1 VTDVLNQRAP
11 IRSTTGLDRD
21 SVPWRLWEKA
31 KESFWDPKDIDFSKD
46 AADFASFTEEQK
58 VRVIGSARGFM
69 VGEEAVT
76 IDILPVIRA
85 ISREGRLEETI
96 YLTSFALE
104 EAKHVDFFRLFFDSI
119 GIAEVPQMQGGQGNG
134 NGNGQGRGQAGG
146 LLNNLF
152 TGGLGEI
159 MGRLDTDTSPEAFLD
174 AALMYNQFVEG
185 VLALAGYRGWKR
197 LFESLGGD
205 VLPGFQ
211 EGLALVQKDER
222 RHIAYGT
229 YLIRRI
235 VAEHP
240 ESWAFVERRWE
251 EITGPITTMVELMKE
266 RIANGE
272 TSGPRGAYGTIDM
285 DFVVKQCKRRLDML
299 RVSTDTTADDVEHA
313 TIESFEPTEMAEIT
327 S

>member
-1 VTDVLNQRAP
+1 MTDVQERAP

-31 KESFWDPKDIDFSKD
+31 KESFWDPKTIDFSKD
-46 AADFASFTEEQK
+46 ATDFASFTDEQK
-58 VRVIGSARGFM
+58 RRVASSARGFM

-76 IDILPVIRA
+76 IDILPLIRA
-85 ISREGRLEETI
+85 ISTEGRLEETI

-119 GIAEVPQMQGGQGNG
+119 EFDPMSLEDPGALRN
-134 NGNGQGRGQAGG
+134 GQAGQG
-146 LLNNLF
+146 SPLNNLF
-152 TGGLGEI
+152 QGGLGEI
-159 MGRLDTDTSPEAFLD
+159 MGRLDTDRSPEAYLD

-185 VLALAGYRGWKR
+185 VLALAGYRGWQR
-197 LFESLGGD
+197 LFTTLGDD

-211 EGLALVQKDER
+211 EGLRLVQADER

-240 ESWAFVERRWE
+240 ASWVFVERRWNE
-251 EITGPITTMVELMKE
+251 LTGPIMLMADAFKE
-266 RIANGE
+266 RRAQREAEGRV
-272 TSGPRGAYGTIDM
+272 GYGTIDIE
-285 DFVVKQCKRRLDML
+285 FVVKQCARRLEML
-299 RVSTDTTADDVEHA
+299 RVSTGVTADEVEHS

-327 S
+327 A

>member
-1 VTDVLNQRAP
+1 MTDVLQQRAP
-11 IRSTTGLDRD
+11 VQSTTGLDRD

-31 KESFWDPKDIDFSKD
+31 KESFWDPKTIDFSKD
-46 AADFASFTEEQK
+46 AADFAGFTEEQK
-58 VRVIGSARGFM
+58 LRVAGSARGFM

-76 IDILPVIRA
+76 IDIIPLIRA

-104 EAKHVDFFRLFFDSI
+104 EAKHVDFFRLFFDTVGFDPSSI
-119 GIAEVPQMQGGQGNG
+119 QPQQQ
-134 NGNGQGRGQAGG
+134 GNGQGGP
-146 LLNNLF
+146 LNNLF
-152 TGGLGEI
+152 TGGLGKI
-159 MGRLDTDTSPEAFLD
+159 MGRLDTDPSPEAFLD
-174 AALMYNQFVEG
+174 AALMYNQFVEA
-185 VLALAGYRGWKR
+185 VLALAGYRGWNR
-197 LFESLGGD
+197 LFTTLGGD

-211 EGLALVQKDER
+211 EGLGLVQKDER

-240 ESWAFVERRWE
+240 ETWAFVERRWS
-251 EITGPITTMVELMKE
+251 EITGPITMMAEVMKE

-272 TSGPRGAYGTIDM
+272 APAGRGGYGTIDIE
-285 DFVVKQCKRRLDML
+285 FVVRQCQRRLEML

-313 TIESFEPTEMAEIT
+313 TIESFEPTEMAEIA